1 MGPVFLQYLSFF
13 IFLFLIFPFISH
25 RTYADKL
32 SPKVVQSLLDLL
44 CSQLKN
50 LLSQTGVLFMASFG
64 EGEEGEEEDK
74 KVDSSGEAEKRD
86 FRGSMSS
93 FCFFIMCRYLCLHRV
108 HMVRILASFCCDM
121 KGFLIVC
128 NLLSLYIHMSI

>member
-1 MGPVFLQYLSFF
+1 MRWGLFFLQCLSLFVF
-13 IFLFLIFPFISH
+13 SFLIFPFISH

-64 EGEEGEEEDK
+64 DGEESEEEEK
-74 KVDSSGEAEKRD
+74 KADSSGETEKRD
-86 FRGSMSS
+86 FRGSISS
-93 FCFFIMCRYLCLHRV
+93 FCFLIICRYLSLHSV
-108 HMVRILASFCCDM
+108 HMVRI
-121 KGFLIVC
+121 
-128 NLLSLYIHMSI
+128 

>member
-1 MGPVFLQYLSFF
+1 MFVPFCIL
-13 IFLFLIFPFISH
+13 IIFPFISH

-64 EGEEGEEEDK
+64 EGEEGEEEEK
-74 KVDSSGEAEKRD
+74 KIDSSGEAEKKD
-86 FRGSMSS
+86 FRGSISS
-93 FCFFIMCRYLCLHRV
+93 FCFLIMCRYLLSLHRV
-108 HMVRILASFCCDM
+108 PMVRILASSCCDT

-128 NLLSLYIHMSI
+128 NPLSLCIHAYKWFR